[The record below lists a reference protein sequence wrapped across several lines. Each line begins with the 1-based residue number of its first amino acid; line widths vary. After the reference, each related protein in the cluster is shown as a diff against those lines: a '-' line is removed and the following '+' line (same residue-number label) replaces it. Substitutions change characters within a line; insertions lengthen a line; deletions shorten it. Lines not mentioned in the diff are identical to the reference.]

1 MKTSNNSPADNEVAE
16 NDTPNALISDNDL
29 LKFFN
34 LERENVQDFSITRRK
49 DGMYVNIT
57 LNKTWVQCPVC
68 GHMTSRVKDYTDKK
82 ITHSVMTTTN
92 CYIIYH
98 ARRYQCPH
106 CKKTFYENNPFTFG
120 GRLSVATV
128 FNVLR
133 DLKAPNATF
142 TDVAK
147 RYGISATSVI
157 NTFDK
162 HVHISRRQLPEC
174 LALDEVYAF
183 KSHDSDYVC
192 VIMDYLDK
200 KIVDVLPSRRKYDLL
215 NYFML
220 IPLEERKKVKYVSFD
235 MWETYRIIT
244 KQYFPKAVCAVD
256 KFHVLQEF
264 SRKLDK
270 VRIYA
275 MNSVKNTHH
284 KISEITDVALK
295 EKWYKNDKA
304 YYVFKKFNWLLF
316 KPFEYEQLDINC
328 KKKFNSKLSRYLNF
342 YDLLQIMLTSNSDL
356 EEAYNLKLALYDF
369 YKLEAPTKD
378 DLNTLIHLFKD
389 SNVKCMSD
397 FGNTLINWKQEIL
410 NSFIIVNVD
419 GVKSK
424 INNALIENRNKVIKT
439 IKRNSNGYNNWDRF
453 RNRCLYSLNDDVSYF
468 MYPLDK
474 KKRD

>member
-82 ITHSVMTTTN
+82 ITHSVLSITN

-98 ARRYQCPH
+98 ARRYECPH

-142 TDVAK
+142 TDVAR

-157 NTFDK
+157 NIFDK

-200 KIVDVLPSRRKYDLL
+200 KIVDVLPSRRKYNLL

-235 MWETYRIIT
+235 MWETYRIVVKHVFPDACCIT
-244 KQYFPKAVCAVD
+244 D
-256 KFHVLQEF
+256 HFHVIQELT
-264 SRKLDK
+264 RRVDR
-270 VRIYA
+270 VRIRVQ
-275 MNSVKNTHH
+275 NRFRKTINTLKPKKNNKT
-284 KISEITDVALK
+284 ITSEELI
-295 EKWYKNDKA
+295 E
-304 YYVFKKFNWLLF
+304 
-316 KPFEYEQLDINC
+316 
-328 KKKFNSKLSRYLNF
+328 
-342 YDLLQIMLTSNSDL
+342 L
-356 EEAYNLKLALYDF
+356 EEASRYYYVLKNLIGCLLQ
-369 YKLEAPTKD
+369 PTK
-378 DLNTLIHLFKD
+378 K
-389 SNVKCMSD
+389 
-397 FGNTLINWKQEIL
+397 
-410 NSFIIVNVD
+410 
-419 GVKSK
+419 
-424 INNALIENRNKVIKT
+424 
-439 IKRNSNGYNNWDRF
+439 Y
-453 RNRCLYSLNDDVSYF
+453 
-468 MYPLDK
+468 
-474 KKRD
+474 

>member
-1 MKTSNNSPADNEVAE
+1 MKTSNNSPADKEVAKT
-16 NDTPNALISDNDL
+16 DTPNALISDNDL

-34 LERENVQDFSITRRK
+34 LEKENVQDFSITHRK

-98 ARRYQCPH
+98 ARRYECPH

-147 RYGISATSVI
+147 RYGISTTSAI
-157 NTFDK
+157 NIFDR

-235 MWETYRIIT
+235 MWETYRIVVKHVFPDACCIT
-244 KQYFPKAVCAVD
+244 DHFHVIQELTRRVDRVRIRVQNRFRKTINTQKGQSKEAYDEIADEILKLREERQLLAVD
-256 KFHVLQEF
+256 TSVLDDQIERIKEIQDFIRSQRTDITEF
-264 SRKLDK
+264 
-270 VRIYA
+270 
-275 MNSVKNTHH
+275 
-284 KISEITDVALK
+284 
-295 EKWYKNDKA
+295 DKA
-304 YYVFKKFNWLLF
+304 LIRRWIKHITV
-316 KPFEYEQLDINC
+316 YEDHFTVEL
-328 KKKFNSKLSRYLNF
+328 KSGLSI
-342 YDLLQIMLTSNSDL
+342 D
-356 EEAYNLKLALYDF
+356 
-369 YKLEAPTKD
+369 
-378 DLNTLIHLFKD
+378 
-389 SNVKCMSD
+389 
-397 FGNTLINWKQEIL
+397 
-410 NSFIIVNVD
+410 VD
-419 GVKSK
+419 
-424 INNALIENRNKVIKT
+424 E
-439 IKRNSNGYNNWDRF
+439 
-453 RNRCLYSLNDDVSYF
+453 
-468 MYPLDK
+468 
-474 KKRD
+474 